1 MILYPI
7 ACALLLA
14 LQPAAQPSAQSPAQP
29 QSPALPPAPKHEAPP
44 KDQPQGP
51 IQDKPDQPPLTET
64 LRPRLEALTPA
75 NPEGYYLLG
84 EEVADQATDPESRQL
99 AEQLYVLAFDL
110 SAGRDRPGHAAL
122 QASVCVALA
131 DLVKVDHDRR
141 WLIALARTL
150 DPRRVPPEWLARQ
163 APATTD
169 SAAYQVATV
178 MGLVRSGDGGT
189 ARQLLQRP
197 EVKAAFE
204 AYDRLMVNIGIT
216 GGASGIIR
224 EADRWPCP
232 ECQNE
237 RIIKKGNTEPH
248 LCSRCQGDPGP
259 ALSGAEFIAQLRFE
273 SLILQGSQRSWAAQV
288 ASDSGAPLM
297 DPDAGGL
304 AAAFDV
310 DPTLSLFRGGRWVID
325 PNAPP
330 RPKPALP
337 APPPPKPPAIQEITN
352 NPTPGPN

>member
-1 MILYPI
+1 MIFYPI
-7 ACALLLA
+7 TCALLLA
-14 LQPAAQPSAQSPAQP
+14 LQPAEPAPKPVSP
-29 QSPALPPAPKHEAPP
+29 PPAPAASKPETPSKEQP
-44 KDQPQGP
+44 KDQPSGP
-51 IQDKPDQPPLTET
+51 VQDKPEPPPLIET

-75 NPEGYYLLG
+75 NPEGYYLLA
-84 EEVADQATDPESRQL
+84 EEVADQATDPAARKL
-99 AEQLYVLAFDL
+99 AQQLYVLAFDI
-110 SAGRDRPGHAAL
+110 SAGRDRPGRAAL

-150 DPRRVPPEWLARQ
+150 DPRRAPPEWLARQ

-178 MGLVRSGDGGT
+178 MGLIRSGDGGP

-197 EVKAAFE
+197 EVKSAFE
-204 AYDRLMVNIGIT
+204 AYDRMMINMGISS
-216 GGASGIIR
+216 GASGIIR

-237 RIIKKGNTEPH
+237 RVVKKGNNEPR
-248 LCSRCQGDPGP
+248 LCSHCQGDPGP

-288 ASDSGAPLM
+288 ASDAGAPLM

-304 AAAFDV
+304 AAAFDI
-310 DPTLSLFRGGRWVID
+310 DPTLVLFKGGHWVVD

-330 RPKPALP
+330 RPKPVLP
-337 APPPPKPPAIQEITN
+337 APLPPKPPAIQEITN
-352 NPTPGPN
+352 SPTPGPN